1 MSNRL
6 RTIGGSEY
14 SSPISG
20 GLNRMKGGVRKAKED
35 PAFLVDISGKRKEK
49 TKKLSSREKMRIQ
62 EQAENTRRKLT
73 DLIEKLLNRQIEK
86 AEKNRLIEV
95 NALGASYKELSVA
108 DAQAA
113 ISEDGAFGVKAVSE
127 RIVSFAIAISGG
139 DSSKLAELKKAID
152 KGFEQAEKS
161 FGGTLPDICSETYDE
176 IMRKLDEWAGIKSAA
191 PNGTAL

>member
-1 MSNRL
+1 
-6 RTIGGSEY
+6 
-14 SSPISG
+14 
-20 GLNRMKGGVRKAKED
+20 MKVGVRKAKED
-35 PAFLVDISGKRKEK
+35 PAFFADISGKRKEK
-49 TKKLSSREKMRIQ
+49 TKKLSPREKMRIQ

-73 DLIEKLLNRQIEK
+73 DLIEKLLYRQIEK

-95 NALGASYKELSVA
+95 NARGASYKEFSVA